1 MVGTVFGMELLDSDA
16 CCRCRGVDIADERLV
31 LEHPGDTVLR
41 PQRRRQPLAVRVDQ
55 EEFDFVADYRVD
67 AGISKRGL
75 DPAQCSSAAG
85 GDRCAVLLEEPGGR
99 PRQPV
104 ADDAQGGQI
113 DAETLIADH
122 TDVCGE
128 CNTALVDTE
137 GMPHRTG
144 AEARIGECVG
154 PAYRHGLG
162 LGESG
167 GVHDGADDGVDAL
180 CLQLGDRGRGK
191 RCGCHGS
198 HSAARISSRG
208 YARQA
213 SLRCSRELA

>member
-1 MVGTVFGMELLDSDA
+1 M
-16 CCRCRGVDIADERLV
+16 
-31 LEHPGDTVLR
+31 
-41 PQRRRQPLAVRVDQ
+41 
-55 EEFDFVADYRVD
+55 ADYRVD

-75 DPAQCSSAAG
+75 DPAQRSSAAG

>member
-1 MVGTVFGMELLDSDA
+1 MELLDSDA